1 MRKVLVL
8 HYSQSDQLTEILDR
22 VCGTLAGDELELHHY
37 RIRPDP
43 EFPFPWSPKEF
54 FDTFPETH
62 LQESC
67 ALDLGDETL
76 LHQRYDLII
85 LGYQV
90 WFLTPSIPVNSF
102 LMHPVAKELFRDTPV
117 VTLVACR
124 NMWLM
129 AQEKLKARLA
139 AVKAVHVGHIA
150 LVDRHINH
158 ISVITIAHWM
168 FSGNKSRYLGIFPK
182 PGVAENDIQDAARFG
197 ALIRRALLGSTL
209 QNLQSELLSVGA
221 VRISS
226 VLMVIDKRG
235 NAIFSKWAP
244 FLKARG
250 PKGSRSRSA
259 WIPIFRCYLNTAIWV
274 LSPLAMVVFALL
286 WPFTAGRLKRDKAYY
301 STVRPIAPHE

>member
-1 MRKVLVL
+1 MKKVLIL
-8 HYSQSDQLTEILDR
+8 HYTQSGQLTQILDR
-22 VCGTLAGDELELHHY
+22 VCGTLAGEGVELFHY
-37 RIRPDP
+37 RIRPETP
-43 EFPFPWSPKEF
+43 FPFPWSPHAF

-62 LQESC
+62 LQEPC

-102 LMHPVAKELFRDTPV
+102 LMHPVAKELFRGTPV

-139 AVKAVHVGHIA
+139 AVQAVHVGHIA
-150 LVDRHINH
+150 LVDRAINH

-168 FSGNKSRYLGIFPK
+168 FSGEKSRYLGIFPK
-182 PGVAENDIQDAARFG
+182 PGVAERDIAAADRFG
-197 ALIRRALLGSTL
+197 APIRRALLGPSFQGL
-209 QNLQSELLSVGA
+209 QQELLSMGA
-221 VRISS
+221 LRISS

-235 NAIFSKWAP
+235 NAIFSMWAP
-244 FLKARG
+244 FIKARG
-250 PKGSRSRSA
+250 PKGSRTRSA
-259 WIPIFRCYLNTAIWV
+259 WVPVFRLYLNAAIWL
-274 LSPLAMVVFALL
+274 LSPVAMVIFALL
-286 WPFTAGRLKRDKAYY
+286 WPLTAGRLKRDKAYY
-301 STVRPIAPHE
+301 STVRSSATHE

>member
-1 MRKVLVL
+1 MKKVLIL
-8 HYSQSDQLTEILDR
+8 HYTQSGQLTQILDQ
-22 VCGTLAGDELELHHY
+22 VCGTLAGEGVELFHY
-37 RIRPDP
+37 RIRP
-43 EFPFPWSPKEF
+43 EHAYPFPWPAHAF

-62 LQESC
+62 LQEPC

-76 LHQRYDLII
+76 LHQHYDLII

-124 NMWLM
+124 NMWVM

-168 FSGNKSRYLGIFPK
+168 FSGKKSRYLGIFPK
-182 PGVAENDIQDAARFG
+182 PGVAEQDIGAAARFG
-197 ALIRRALLGSTL
+197 APVRRALLGRSF
-209 QNLQSELLSVGA
+209 QDLQSELLSMGA
-221 VRISS
+221 LRISS

-244 FLKARG
+244 FIKARG
-250 PKGSRSRSA
+250 PKGSRARSV
-259 WIPIFRCYLNTAIWV
+259 WVPVFRLYLNAAIWL
-274 LSPLAMVVFALL
+274 LSPVAMVVFVLF
-286 WPFTAGRLKRDKAYY
+286 WPLTAGRLKRDKAYY
-301 STVRPIAPHE
+301 STVRPFAAHE

>member
-1 MRKVLVL
+1 MKKVLVL
-8 HYSQSDQLTEILDR
+8 HYTQSGQLTEILDR
-22 VCGTLAGDELELHHY
+22 VCGTLSGEGVELFHY
-37 RIRPDP
+37 SIRPEP
-43 EFPFPWSPKEF
+43 AFPFPWAAKEF

-62 LQESC
+62 LQEPC
-67 ALDLGDETL
+67 ALDLGDEAL

-168 FSGNKSRYLGIFPK
+168 FSGKKSRYLGIFPK
-182 PGVAENDIQDAARFG
+182 PGVDERDIEASARFG
-197 ALIRRALLGSTL
+197 APIRRALLGPSFQGL
-209 QNLQSELLSVGA
+209 QNELLALGA
-221 VRISS
+221 VRIRS
-226 VLMVIDKRG
+226 VLLVIDKRG

-244 FLKARG
+244 FIKARG
-250 PKGSRSRSA
+250 PKGSRARSV
-259 WIPIFRCYLNTAIWV
+259 WVPVFRCYLNAAIWL
-274 LSPLAMVVFALL
+274 LSPVAMVVFALL

-301 STVRPIAPHE
+301 STVRPFASHE